1 MAFAFPI
8 CNMKIISTTK
18 LALLCTAIAG
28 ALLTFSSSARAVT
41 IGEGHEFGFVNFGIH
56 SGDGDRL
63 TYVNHLIGMA
73 FRSDERASGQYLRP
87 DTSTPHAVL
96 TDHRN
101 GWNAGSHA
109 DSREIVT
116 IPTIGG
122 GPGGVGGAVPDGGIT
137 VMLLGAALGALGIAR
152 RYIRT

>member
-1 MAFAFPI
+1 MAFAVSI
-8 CNMKIISTTK
+8 CDMKIISTTK

-28 ALLTFSSSARAVT
+28 ALLIFSSSARAVT

-63 TYVNHLIGMA
+63 TYVNQLAGMA
-73 FRSDERASGQYLRP
+73 LRSDERANRQYFRS

-101 GWNAGSHA
+101 GWNAGS
-109 DSREIVT
+109 REIIR
-116 IPTIGG
+116 IPT
-122 GPGGVGGAVPDGGIT
+122 PGGAPGAVPDGGIT
-137 VMLLGAALGALGIAR
+137 VMLLGAALGALGVAR

>member
-8 CNMKIISTTK
+8 CDMKIISTTK

-56 SGDGDRL
+56 SGDSDRL
-63 TYVNHLIGMA
+63 TYVNHLAGMA
-73 FRSDERASGQYLRP
+73 LRSDETANGQYFRS

-101 GWNAGSHA
+101 GWNAG
-109 DSREIVT
+109 SREIVT

>member
-8 CNMKIISTTK
+8 CDMKIISTTK

-63 TYVNHLIGMA
+63 TYVNHLAGMA
-73 FRSDERASGQYLRP
+73 LRSDETANGQYFRS
-87 DTSTPHAVL
+87 DTSTPQALV

-101 GWNAGSHA
+101 AWNAGS
-109 DSREIVT
+109 RETIT
-116 IPTIGG
+116 IPIIGG

>member
-8 CNMKIISTTK
+8 CDMKIISTTK

-63 TYVNHLIGMA
+63 TYVNHLAGMA
-73 FRSDERASGQYLRP
+73 LRSDERANGQYFRS

-101 GWNAGSHA
+101 AWNAG
-109 DSREIVT
+109 SREIVT
-116 IPTIGG
+116 VPIIGG
-122 GPGGVGGAVPDGGIT
+122 GPGGVGGVVPDGGIT
-137 VMLLGAALGALGIAR
+137 VMLLGAALGALGVAR

>member
-8 CNMKIISTTK
+8 CDMKIISTTK

-63 TYVNHLIGMA
+63 TYVNHLVGMA
-73 FRSDERASGQYLRP
+73 VRSDERANRQYFRS

-101 GWNAGSHA
+101 GRNAGS
-109 DSREIVT
+109 REIIR
-116 IPTIGG
+116 IPTPGG
-122 GPGGVGGAVPDGGIT
+122 APGGVGGAVPDGGIT
-137 VMLLGAALGALGIAR
+137 VMLLGAALGALGVAR

>member
-1 MAFAFPI
+1 MAFAFRI
-8 CNMKIISTTK
+8 CDMKIISTTK

-56 SGDGDRL
+56 SIDGDRL
-63 TYVNHLIGMA
+63 TYVNRLANMA
-73 FRSDERASGQYLRP
+73 VRGDEGANGHYLRP
-87 DTSTPHAVL
+87 ATPISRAVV

-101 GWNAGSHA
+101 GWNAGS
-109 DSREIVT
+109 REIVT
-116 IPTIGG
+116 VPIIGG
-122 GPGGVGGAVPDGGIT
+122 APGGLGGRVPDGGIT
-137 VMLLGAALGALGIAR
+137 VMLLGAGLGALGIAR

>member
-41 IGEGHEFGFVNFGIH
+41 VGEGHEFGFVNFGIH

-63 TYVNHLIGMA
+63 TYVNHLIGMGL
-73 FRSDERASGQYLRP
+73 RSDERANGQYFRS

-101 GWNAGSHA
+101 AWNAG
-109 DSREIVT
+109 SREIVT
-116 IPTIGG
+116 VPTIGG

-137 VMLLGAALGALGIAR
+137 VMLLGAALGALGVAR

>member
-8 CNMKIISTTK
+8 CDMKIISTTK

-41 IGEGHEFGFVNFGIH
+41 IGEGHEFGFVHFGIH

-63 TYVNHLIGMA
+63 TYVNHLAGMA
-73 FRSDERASGQYLRP
+73 LRSDERANGQYLRS

-96 TDHRN
+96 TEHRN
-101 GWNAGSHA
+101 GWNAGS
-109 DSREIVT
+109 REIITV
-116 IPTIGG
+116 PTIGG
-122 GPGGVGGAVPDGGIT
+122 VPGSGTGVPDGGIT
-137 VMLLGAALGALGIAR
+137 AMLLGTALGALGVAR